1 MWLIFTFKLQ
11 IILIKSIFS
20 FNLFSLTTLEHAL
33 LLKTFEELQLVL
45 RYWFATVQRL
55 LHDKILIFLIL
66 NLD

>member
-11 IILIKSIFS
+11 IILIKNIFS
-20 FNLFSLTTLEHAL
+20 YNLFSLTTLEHAL
-33 LLKTFEELQLVL
+33 FLKTFEELQLVL

-66 NLD
+66 NLE